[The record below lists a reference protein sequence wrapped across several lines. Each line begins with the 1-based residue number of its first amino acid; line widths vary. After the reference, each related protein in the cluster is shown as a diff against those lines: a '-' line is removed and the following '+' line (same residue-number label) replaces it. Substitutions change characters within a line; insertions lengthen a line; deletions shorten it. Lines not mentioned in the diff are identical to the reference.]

1 MEQASPHPLT
11 RFRQASNLS
20 RAELA
25 RLAGTSRQTIHRIEA
40 GKQTPSLA
48 LVGRLVKLA
57 KDECRDLSAN
67 DFLSDAGEA
76 R

>member
-1 MEQASPHPLT
+1 MEQTPSHPLT
-11 RFRQASNLS
+11 RFRQATKLS

-57 KDECRDLSAN
+57 KDECRELRAD
-67 DFLSDAGEA
+67 DFLPASEA
-76 R
+76 S